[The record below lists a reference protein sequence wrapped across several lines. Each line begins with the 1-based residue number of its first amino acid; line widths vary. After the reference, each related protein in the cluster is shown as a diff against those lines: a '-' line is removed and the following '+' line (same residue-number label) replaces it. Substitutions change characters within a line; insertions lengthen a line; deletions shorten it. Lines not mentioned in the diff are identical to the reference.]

1 MKPVFY
7 EIERS
12 LTSKFSIVMIVVI
25 IGLSALISYEGGA
38 LSSARSVRGGGV
50 SEVSGYYADGNN
62 LTLISYFYD
71 INGNPDNVRV
81 NASLNNTVYPGS
93 EISAGLFEF
102 HIITQ
107 SPVSIVDLN
116 YSYKQFGFT
125 TSNLAAVAIN
135 TATQNFSGL
144 SIVPGI
150 LDSSNSSDLGFLLFY
165 VGEKGNHTSPPIS
178 VFLGPITSE
187 KLNISSFTA
196 NYTWK
201 NQYSNF
207 TYLTIFPNLG
217 ATAIGKSYGV
227 LVDNSTPSMPPI
239 YKFQPIGPLSDFTP
253 YTASAIESSFF
264 SAEGSLLILFIPL
277 LAVFMAYFTYG
288 KDRVTGVLES
298 VIKRPITKGE
308 AIRSRF
314 LANSVVVSAS
324 IVVAIV
330 ISDLISYRYFH
341 VYMPLSFLL
350 YVSWAYSIV
359 GISFVA
365 ISYLFSHMLKS
376 QGALLGSLIGIF
388 MVFSLFWSVIFD
400 VLVSVFS
407 IPSGT
412 STYITFQVAFNY
424 ASPAGYS
431 SLVQLYITHALG
443 GFISF
448 SGGSQSI
455 NPLAYGVTPVLLL
468 IAGIL
473 WVAVPFTIAHQLA
486 VKRD

>member
-12 LTSKFSIVMIVVI
+12 LTSKFSIVMIVAI

-38 LSSARSVRGGGV
+38 LSSARSVRGGGI
-50 SEVSGYYADGNN
+50 SEVSGYYTNGNN

-71 INGNPDNVRV
+71 INGNPDKVRV
-81 NASLNNTVYPGS
+81 NASLNNTLYPGS
-93 EISAGLFEF
+93 EISAGLYEF
-102 HIITQ
+102 QIPIQ
-107 SPVSIVDLN
+107 SPVSIINLN
-116 YSYKQFGFT
+116 YSYNQFGFT
-125 TSNLAAVAIN
+125 SSNMAAVTVN
-135 TATQNFSGL
+135 TATQNSSGL

-150 LDSSNSSDLGFLLFY
+150 LESSNSSNLGFLLFY
-165 VGEKGNHTSPPIS
+165 VGAKGNHTSPPIN
-178 VFLGPITSE
+178 VYVGPISGE
-187 KLNISSFTA
+187 KFNISSFIA

-217 ATAIGKSYGV
+217 AAAIGKSYAV
-227 LVDNSTPSMPPI
+227 LVDSNTSSTQHI
-239 YKFQPIGPLSDFTP
+239 YKPIGPLSTFTP

-264 SAEGSLLILFIPL
+264 STEGSLLILFIPL

-330 ISDLISYRYFH
+330 VSDLISYRYFH
-341 VYMPLSFLL
+341 VYMPFSFML

-365 ISYLFSHMLKS
+365 ISYFFSHLLKS

-412 STYITFQVAFNY
+412 STYVTFQVAFNY

-431 SLVQLYITHALG
+431 SLVQLYITHTLG
-443 GFISF
+443 GFASF

-455 NPLAYGVTPVLLL
+455 NPLTYGVTPILLL
-468 IAGIL
+468 ISGIL
-473 WVAVPFTIAHQLA
+473 WVAVPFIIAHQLA